1 MNLFT
6 HDKDVFKNDEIGNF
20 YAVTGYS
27 KDVSI
32 FTFTTGIVHEYTKH
46 HLNLVKDGFRV
57 ETSNFCGLQLGLFGC
72 GSYKSQVNAPQKAY
86 ACESCKEYCEKGKF
100 ITFQDIDSYIK
111 PMLNY
116 PIIEGDDFYG
126 LVTKEKKLFINHKL
140 PQTDHLEIHE
150 PDRLMISFYE
160 TFLSCQG
167 HTLPM
172 KRAIIKRVTIQRILE
187 LLKMT
192 DTLYKDVLLQIA
204 RVYMECEKI
213 ELGF

>member
-1 MNLFT
+1 
-6 HDKDVFKNDEIGNF
+6 
-20 YAVTGYS
+20 
-27 KDVSI
+27 
-32 FTFTTGIVHEYTKH
+32 
-46 HLNLVKDGFRV
+46 
-57 ETSNFCGLQLGLFGC
+57 
-72 GSYKSQVNAPQKAY
+72 
-86 ACESCKEYCEKGKF
+86 
-100 ITFQDIDSYIK
+100 
-111 PMLNY
+111 
-116 PIIEGDDFYG
+116 
-126 LVTKEKKLFINHKL
+126 
-140 PQTDHLEIHE
+140 
-150 PDRLMISFYE
+150 MISFYE